1 MKKGVKYIQAAAYNG
16 KRTVYNSLQE
26 SKFDRNLTFPQL
38 FQPIEKQKCKLLY
51 TNIHMCNIRS
61 SWFYTPFLQV
71 PPVPQGSP
79 SCFMYDMNEQS
90 VPTLVD
96 NKEVTETT
104 TEENNETDDSDNDL
118 LLRIIFKKWQ

>member
-1 MKKGVKYIQAAAYNG
+1 MFSEMTPKY
-16 KRTVYNSLQE
+16 
-26 SKFDRNLTFPQL
+26 
-38 FQPIEKQKCKLLY
+38 
-51 TNIHMCNIRS
+51 
-61 SWFYTPFLQV
+61 
-71 PPVPQGSP
+71 
-79 SCFMYDMNEQS
+79 FMYDMNVQS

>member
-1 MKKGVKYIQAAAYNG
+1 MGRLGDLKK
-16 KRTVYNSLQE
+16 
-26 SKFDRNLTFPQL
+26 NLTFWEKSIGIRAEISEEKPPLPQL
-38 FQPIEKQKCKLLY
+38 
-51 TNIHMCNIRS
+51 
-61 SWFYTPFLQV
+61 V
-71 PPVPQGSP
+71 PRGSP
-79 SCFMYDMNEQS
+79 FYFMYDMKLQQS

>member
-1 MKKGVKYIQAAAYNG
+1 MKA
-16 KRTVYNSLQE
+16 NSERYRWNPPSFEVQ
-26 SKFDRNLTFPQL
+26 RNDP
-38 FQPIEKQKCKLLY
+38 Y
-51 TNIHMCNIRS
+51 
-61 SWFYTPFLQV
+61 
-71 PPVPQGSP
+71 
-79 SCFMYDMNEQS
+79 FMYDMNVQS